1 MTSATLAR
9 ATNDHATAT
18 YEVVVVGG
26 GPAGLQAA
34 LTLGRMHRR
43 VLLLDSGSYR
53 NDPTPAMHNFL
64 THDGRAPADLRSRA
78 RAELTAYDTVEV
90 RDAAATEVRRTGEAG
105 FEVVVDGETISTR
118 LLLLATGVRDTLP
131 DKPGLAGLF
140 GTVAAHCP
148 FCHGHE
154 YAGLPVAVL
163 GSHAHVGRLAA
174 MLTPIASEVIVLTDG
189 ADLVQV
195 GAAAV
200 AGVGASVRPQR
211 VTGLCPSSL
220 GATVS
225 FASGPDLEVGGVLVS
240 TTFEQSAPFAD
251 QLGLSL
257 LDSGCVEVDAMG
269 RTSLPGV
276 FAAGDAAH
284 TAVMPMPMSSVLMAA
299 AAGQMAGAS
308 CVADL
313 LARPAGTPPS

>member
-9 ATNDHATAT
+9 TTNDRATGA
-18 YEVVVVGG
+18 YEVIVVGG

-53 NDPTPAMHNFL
+53 NDPTPTMHNFL
-64 THDGRAPADLRSRA
+64 THDGRAPADLRALA

-90 RDAAATEVRRTGEAG
+90 RDAAATEVRRVPGDDAG
-105 FEVVVDGETISTR
+105 FEVLIDGEAISTR

-131 DKPGLAGLF
+131 DKPGLAELF

-163 GSHAHVGRLAA
+163 GSHAHVARLAA
-174 MLTPIASEVIVLTDG
+174 MLTPIASEVVVLTDG
-189 ADLVQV
+189 AVLD
-195 GAAAV
+195 AAAAGAV
-200 AGVGASVRPQR
+200 AGLGASVRSQG
-211 VTGLCPSSL
+211 VAGFCPSSL
-220 GATVS
+220 GAAVS

-240 TTFEQSAPFAD
+240 TTFEQSAPFAG
-251 QLGLSL
+251 QLGLRL
-257 LDSGCVEVDAMG
+257 LESGCVEVDAMG
-269 RTSLPGV
+269 RTSVDGV

-284 TAVMPMPMSSVLMAA
+284 TSATPMPMSSVLMAA

-308 CVADL
+308 CVARL
-313 LARPAGTPPS
+313 LGPG